1 VPRGLAL
8 AAVTVTVLLWGS
20 SGVLIKLASTTGLV
34 TALYRL
40 WFAIPLLWSTAA
52 APSVRARLDRD
63 WLRGSL
69 VGGTL
74 FAGHQML
81 FFSGLKLTTVTDI
94 NTIGALQPVLVL
106 WVAGSLFGE
115 RATARAAGWSLAAV
129 VGAALVLLV
138 AAPLFGEPV
147 SRSAIGWAAIAVA
160 GTGLVVVGSH
170 GSPGWSPL
178 GDAIAVVNL
187 FAFTA
192 YFLASKRIRERT
204 DAWTYVLGMTT
215 VAGIVMLG
223 ACLATRQDLGS
234 PHRSD
239 WIILA
244 AIAVLPGTL
253 GHVLMNWA
261 HAYVSAFAISMM
273 LLGVP
278 VVGAFAAAAVLGEPI
293 TLLQVV
299 GGALVLIAIA
309 NVVLGMDPRAAG
321 ELAESAAETDAP

>member
-8 AAVTVTVLLWGS
+8 AAIAVTVLLWGS
-20 SGVLIKLASTTGLV
+20 SGVLIKMATTTGLV

-52 APSVRARLDRD
+52 VPSVRARLDRD

-69 VGGTL
+69 AGGTL
-74 FAGHQML
+74 FACHQML
-81 FFSGLKLTTVTDI
+81 FFSGLKRTTVTDI

-115 RATARAAGWSLAAV
+115 RATARAAAWSLAAV
-129 VGAALVLLV
+129 AGAAFVIAGARGAPTWS
-138 AAPLFGEPV
+138 AAGDGL
-147 SRSAIGWAAIAVA
+147 AVA
-160 GTGLVVVGSH
+160 
-170 GSPGWSPL
+170 
-178 GDAIAVVNL
+178 NL

-215 VAGIVMLG
+215 VAGVVMLG
-223 ACLATRQDLGS
+223 ACLASGQDLGS
-234 PHRSD
+234 PHRGD
-239 WIILA
+239 WVILV

-299 GGALVLIAIA
+299 GGALVLVAIA
-309 NVVLGMDPRAAG
+309 SVVLRMDPRAAG

>member
-8 AAVTVTVLLWGS
+8 AAVAATVLLWGS

-40 WFAIPLLWSTAA
+40 WFAIPLLWSTAV

-63 WLRGSL
+63 WLRASL
-69 VGGTL
+69 IGGTL
-74 FAGHQML
+74 FACHQML

-115 RATARAAGWSLAAV
+115 RATARAAAWSLAAV
-129 VGAALVLLV
+129 VGAGFVIAGARGAPTWS
-138 AAPLFGEPV
+138 AA
-147 SRSAIGWAAIAVA
+147 
-160 GTGLVVVGSH
+160 
-170 GSPGWSPL
+170 
-178 GDAIAVVNL
+178 GDTLAVVNL

-192 YFLASKRIRERT
+192 YFLASKRIRERI

-223 ACLATRQDLGS
+223 ACLMTRQDLGS
-234 PHRSD
+234 PHGSD
-239 WIILA
+239 WVILA

-293 TLLQVV
+293 TLLQAV
-299 GGALVLIAIA
+299 GGALVLVAIA
-309 NVVLGMDPRAAG
+309 NVVLRMDPRAAG